1 MQESDG
7 KKIYSLLEI
16 ATGLRK
22 AVADAF
28 PEHYWITAEIAKL
41 NFYPKSGHCY
51 PDLVEKQ
58 QGKVKAQMRAN
69 IWSSHFLQINRKF
82 ASVTGEPLK
91 DGIRVLFLGRLTYHE
106 QYGLSLNIVDMEPAF
121 TLGEMAREK
130 QVAIERL
137 QKEGVFHANHQL
149 SFPLLPKRVAVISVE
164 TSKGY
169 SDFVNVIRQ
178 NSWNYHF
185 ELRLFPALLQGDGAV
200 QSITEQL
207 ESIEKQKD
215 QFDVVTIIR
224 GGGGDVGLSAYD
236 NYQLARAVAI
246 SPLPIIAGIGHST
259 NETIVQMVAFANKI
273 TPTEAG
279 HFLIQQ
285 FHNFSVRM
293 ESAQEKM
300 VRVSRQMLD
309 VEKRR
314 WKQQVKTFEITTM
327 SRLQKA
333 THQLDGFKSIL
344 QLRPLFM
351 VKNGQ
356 SKLSAHAKLLR
367 TYAKQHLT
375 GARQKLE
382 HYDKQIGLMKPENVL
397 KRGYSIT
404 YYKDQPVTDVTGI
417 ESGEK
422 LKTQF
427 YKGVLEVKVEKIIK
441 NNSES

>member
-16 ATGLRK
+16 STGLRK
-22 AVADAF
+22 AVNDAF

-69 IWSSHFLQINRKF
+69 IWSSHYVQINRKF
-82 ASVTGEPLK
+82 VSVTGEPLK

-130 QVAIERL
+130 KVAIERL
-137 QKEGVFHANHQL
+137 KKEGIFDANRQL
-149 SFPLLPKRVAVISVE
+149 PFPLIPKRVAVISVE

-169 SDFVNVIRQ
+169 SDFVNVVRQ
-178 NSWNYHF
+178 NSWNYRF

-207 ESIEKQKD
+207 AAIEKQKN
-215 QFDVVTIIR
+215 QFDVVIIIR

-236 NYQLARAVAI
+236 NYQLARSVAVF
-246 SPLPIIAGIGHST
+246 PLPIVAGIGHST

-285 FHNFSVRM
+285 FHNFSVRL
-293 ESAQEKM
+293 ETAQEKL
-300 VRVSRQMLD
+300 VRLSRQRLD
-309 VEKRR
+309 GEKQR
-314 WKQQVKTFEITTM
+314 WKHQVKTFEITTM

-333 THQLDGFKSIL
+333 NHQLDTIKSVL
-344 QLRPLFM
+344 QLRPRFLVRNEQNTLM
-351 VKNGQ
+351 SQ
-356 SKLSAHAKLLR
+356 AKMIR

-375 GARQKLE
+375 VAQQKLE
-382 HYDKQIGLMKPENVL
+382 LLDKQVGLMKPENVL

-404 YYKDQPVTDVTGI
+404 YYKEKPVTNVQGI

-422 LKTQF
+422 LRTLL
-427 YKGVLEVKVEKIIK
+427 YKGELEVKVEKIIK
-441 NNSES
+441 NPSHE